1 MFTYD
6 KNKALEILKSQIRIK
21 RAKLFSDL
29 DVQYMRALEMGNTTL
44 QSEIVGKKEILRN
57 LTDIS
62 IDGVTSRDELIALW
76 PEDILGTN
84 PFPKNS

>member
-6 KNKALEILKSQIRIK
+6 TNKALEVLKGEIRRK
-21 RAKLFSDL
+21 RIALFNDL
-29 DVQYMRALEMGNTTL
+29 DVQYMRAIESGDTEL
-44 QSEIVGKKEILRN
+44 QSEIVSQKESLRN
-57 LTDIS
+57 LTNIS
-62 IDGVTSRDELIALW
+62 IEGVTTREQLIALW

>member
-1 MFTYD
+1 MITYD
-6 KNKALEILKSQIRIK
+6 TNKALEFLKSKIRIK
-21 RAKLFSDL
+21 RAKLFNDL

-44 QSEIVGKKEILRN
+44 QSEIVAKKEILRN

-62 IDGVTSRDELIALW
+62 IDGITTREQLIELW
-76 PEDILGTN
+76 PEDILGRN

>member
-6 KNKALEILKSQIRIK
+6 TNKALEILKSKIRIK
-21 RAKLFSDL
+21 REKLFNDL
-29 DVQYMRALEMGNTTL
+29 DVQYMKSLETGNTTL
-44 QSEIVGKKEILRN
+44 QSEVVAKKEILRN

-62 IDGVTSRDELIALW
+62 IDGVTTREELIGLW

>member
-6 KNKALEILKSQIRIK
+6 TNKALEILKSKIRIK
-21 RAKLFSDL
+21 RTKLFSDL
-29 DVQYMRALEMGNTTL
+29 DVQYMRALEMGNTAL
-44 QSEIVGKKEILRN
+44 QSEIVAKKQILRN

-76 PEDILGTN
+76 PEDILGEN

>member
-6 KNKALEILKSQIRIK
+6 TNKALEILKSKIRIK
-21 RAKLFSDL
+21 RTKLFSDL
-29 DVQYMRALEMGNTTL
+29 DVQYMRALEMGNTAL
-44 QSEIVGKKEILRN
+44 QSEIVAKKEILRN

-76 PEDILGTN
+76 PEDILGEN

>member
-1 MFTYD
+1 MFTYNT
-6 KNKALEILKSQIRIK
+6 NKALEILKSKIRVK
-21 RAKLFSDL
+21 RTKLFNDL

-44 QSEIVGKKEILRN
+44 QSEIVAKKQILRN

-62 IDGVTSRDELIALW
+62 IDGITSRDELISLW
-76 PEDILGTN
+76 PEDILGEN

>member
-6 KNKALEILKSQIRIK
+6 TNKALEILKSQIRIK

-62 IDGVTSRDELIALW
+62 IDGVTSRDELISLW
-76 PEDILGTN
+76 PDDILGTN

>member
-6 KNKALEILKSQIRIK
+6 TNKALEILKSKIRIK
-21 RAKLFSDL
+21 RTKLFSDL

-44 QSEIVGKKEILRN
+44 QSEIVAKKEILRN

-62 IDGVTSRDELIALW
+62 IDGVTSRDELFALW
-76 PEDILGTN
+76 PDDILGEN

>member
-6 KNKALEILKSQIRIK
+6 TNKALEVLKSKIRVK
-21 RAKLFSDL
+21 RTKLFSDL

-44 QSEIVGKKEILRN
+44 QSEIVGKKEILRT

-76 PEDILGTN
+76 PEDILGEN

>member
-6 KNKALEILKSQIRIK
+6 TNKALEILKSKIRIK
-21 RAKLFSDL
+21 RTKLFSDL
-29 DVQYMRALEMGNTTL
+29 DVQYMRALEMGNTAL
-44 QSEIVGKKEILRN
+44 QSEIVAKKEILRN

-76 PEDILGTN
+76 PEDILGTS
-84 PFPKNS
+84 PFRKNS

>member
-6 KNKALEILKSQIRIK
+6 TNKALEVLKSKIRVK
-21 RAKLFSDL
+21 RTKLFSDL
-29 DVQYMRALEMGNTTL
+29 DVQYMRALEMGNTLL
-44 QSEIVGKKEILRN
+44 QSEIVAKKQILRN

-76 PEDILGTN
+76 PEDILGEN

>member
-6 KNKALEILKSQIRIK
+6 TNKALEMLKSKIRIK
-21 RAKLFSDL
+21 RAKLFNDL

-44 QSEIVGKKEILRN
+44 QSEIVEKKEILRN